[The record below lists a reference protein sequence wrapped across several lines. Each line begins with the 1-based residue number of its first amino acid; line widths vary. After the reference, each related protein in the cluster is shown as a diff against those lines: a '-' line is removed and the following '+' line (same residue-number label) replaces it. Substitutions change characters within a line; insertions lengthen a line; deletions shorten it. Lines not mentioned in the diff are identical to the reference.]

1 MDMEVNRLSN
11 GATAI
16 NVALSRKVDRAPASY
31 SELKLER
38 AWLVMRENFAQ
49 NTRFS
54 VEGLN
59 QGRRSPEGD
68 DDVVWP
74 KHLLF

>member
-38 AWLVMRENFAQ
+38 AWLVMRENFASKY
-49 NTRFS
+49 T
-54 VEGLN
+54 V
-59 QGRRSPEGD
+59 
-68 DDVVWP
+68 
-74 KHLLF
+74 